1 MSKRKELALY
11 ATVVLAVIL
20 LYAACRL
27 VYRPRACCQNVLA
40 GTTVWHDGPV
50 FDANG
55 CFDNLVWASTETG
68 VQLRS
73 ASDIAIGD
81 KWAPLIAPIDAK
93 CRITVPATVFAQW
106 GINKKGGE
114 R

>member
-1 MSKRKELALY
+1 MNKRQELCLY
-11 ATVVLAVIL
+11 AAIILAVIL

-50 FDANG
+50 FDTDG

-73 ASDIAIGD
+73 ASDIATGD
-81 KWAPLIAPIDAK
+81 KWSPLIAPIDAK
-93 CRITVPATVFAQW
+93 CQITPPATVFVSC
-106 GINKKGGE
+106 GVNKKGSGQ
-114 R
+114 